1 MYGLWRS
8 ICITVTL
15 IGFYLSWVVVRTLI
29 KNNTKRMQFR
39 TRMLRTA
46 GHTFANIL
54 GITVQHEGPQPPSP
68 CFWICNHV
76 SSLDAVMLLMTVEN
90 PIVVAR
96 HDVESWPVI
105 GTISSG
111 IDTIFVDRS
120 RFDAMP
126 IVADKMAQAIQ
137 KGYSVVM
144 FPEATTGKG
153 DVLLPFKPP
162 LFEPAIRLGVPLG
175 TSVCLLACRGQIN
188 AKNVLFSL
196 RALTSPCHAAGRVA
210 GHLCLPTRSPRPK
223 QRNKCVLSRRALNSP
238 CRAAGRAAGHVCRLD
253 RRDL

>member
-1 MYGLWRS
+1 MLRNIRGLWRT
-8 ICITVTL
+8 ICIAVTL
-15 IGFYLSWVVVRTLI
+15 IGFYLSWVVVRTLV

-39 TRMLRTA
+39 ARMLRTA

-76 SSLDAVMLLMTVEN
+76 SSLDAVMLLLTVEN

-120 RFDAMP
+120 RFDSMP
-126 IVADKMAQAIQ
+126 IVADKMAQAMQ

-162 LFEPAIRLGVPLG
+162 LFEPAIRLGVPVHYACCYYETADGEAPATDVVTWWRDSTFASHAWDFLRTPRIYLRVRYG
-175 TSVCLLACRGQIN
+175 TSPIQAENRKVLARQLQEAVQG
-188 AKNVLFSL
+188 LFE
-196 RALTSPCHAAGRVA
+196 PI
-210 GHLCLPTRSPRPK
+210 K
-223 QRNKCVLSRRALNSP
+223 
-238 CRAAGRAAGHVCRLD
+238 
-253 RRDL
+253 